1 MASRRQVSAADD
13 GVDVV
18 EMTAD
23 EYQAAAQ
30 RSLADLGL
38 TYAELAWQA
47 RAGHFASA
55 DAADL
60 WALIRG
66 TLPDGAGSRDGR

>member
-1 MASRRQVSAADD
+1 MSAPAGDD

-18 EMTAD
+18 EMTPS
-23 EYQAAAQ
+23 EYAVAVR
-30 RSLADLGL
+30 RSLDSLGL
-38 TYAELAWQA
+38 TYAELARQA
-47 RAGHFASA
+47 LAAQFASA

-66 TLPDGAGSRDGR
+66 TLPGSCDGS